1 MIRVR
6 KLGSDGLEHKSFP
19 YLLDCLDFLYL
30 EVDSELSSILVDRV
44 FPLGVNISF
53 EKREGIDSLLL
64 AVYKMGLD
72 FTSWQVVE
80 KVLDFAVFNRFPSKW
95 ERDYVVEPRNFVYT
109 FLVIVLGNVVQ
120 MFP

>member
-1 MIRVR
+1 MIRVG

-30 EVDSELSSILVDRV
+30 KVDSELSSILVDRV

-64 AVYKMGLD
+64 AVDKMGLD
-72 FTSWQVVE
+72 FS
-80 KVLDFAVFNRFPSKW
+80 S
-95 ERDYVVEPRNFVYT
+95 
-109 FLVIVLGNVVQ
+109 
-120 MFP
+120 